1 MKATLVHKV
10 PKLQAM
16 RLEDPEMPARVA
28 ERSPDLYASLRDAE
42 IRQDQS
48 LEMVI
53 DAFTQAGFEVDVHT
67 QTVFQGPSKD
77 SDVVVVVGGDG
88 TVLDV
93 SHNVADT
100 PMIAINSDPDRSVG
114 VFCACSAEQARM
126 AAIRVKEGQAIPTTL
141 QRMRVTLNGVDF
153 IYPALNDVLVANAHP
168 AMMSRYILTAG
179 ATSERHASSGIWI
192 STPAGSTGGIRSAGG
207 TVLPI
212 SGRMLQY
219 LVREPFNP
227 RGTGYRLARG
237 VRHLYEG
244 LRVQSTMTGGRIYVD
259 GPYHELP
266 FEMGDILELGEG
278 PTLKIYDIHAE
289 LRGR

>member
-53 DAFTQAGFEVDVHT
+53 DAFTQAGFEVEVHT

-153 IYPALNDVLVANAHP
+153 IYPALN
-168 AMMSRYILTAG
+168 
-179 ATSERHASSGIWI
+179 
-192 STPAGSTGGIRSAGG
+192 
-207 TVLPI
+207 
-212 SGRMLQY
+212 
-219 LVREPFNP
+219 
-227 RGTGYRLARG
+227 
-237 VRHLYEG
+237 
-244 LRVQSTMTGGRIYVD
+244 
-259 GPYHELP
+259 
-266 FEMGDILELGEG
+266 
-278 PTLKIYDIHAE
+278 
-289 LRGR
+289 

>member
-10 PKLQAM
+10 PKLDSM
-16 RLEDPEMPARVA
+16 RAEDPELPERLSQ
-28 ERSPDLYASLRDAE
+28 RSPELFMSLKEAK
-42 IRQDQS
+42 IRQGIS
-48 LEMVI
+48 LQQVV
-53 DAFTQAGFEVDVHT
+53 DAFNNAGFDVEVVP
-67 QTVFQGPSKD
+67 QGVFQGPSED
-77 SDVVVVVGGDG
+77 TDVVVVVGGDG

-93 SHNVADT
+93 SHNVLLK
-100 PMIAINSDPDRSVG
+100 PLIAINSDPARSVG
-114 VFCACSAEQARM
+114 IFCACAADQARE
-126 AAIRVKEGQAIPTTL
+126 AAHRVKEGNAIPTTL
-141 QRMRVTLNGVDF
+141 HRMSIILNGEVY
-153 IYPALNDVLVANAHP
+153 IYPALNDVLVANVHP
-168 AMMSRYILTAG
+168 AMMSRYLLTAG

-219 LVREPFNP
+219 LIREPFNP

-244 LRVQSTMTGGRIYVD
+244 LKVQSLMTGGRIYVD

-266 FEMGDILELGEG
+266 FEMGDVLELGEG
-278 PTLKIYDIHAE
+278 PSLQILDIHSE

>member
-1 MKATLVHKV
+1 MKATLVHKI
-10 PKLQAM
+10 PKLDTLRM
-16 RLEDPEMPARVA
+16 EDHDLPERLS
-28 ERSPDLYASLRDAE
+28 ERSPDLYRALHSAKK
-42 IRQDQS
+42 RQDLS
-48 LEMVI
+48 LEKVI
-53 DAFTQAGFEVDVHT
+53 EAFGNEGFDIDVQT
-67 QTVFQGPSKD
+67 QTEFKGPDAD

-93 SHNVADT
+93 SHNVRTT
-100 PMIAINSDPDRSVG
+100 PVIAINSDPERSVG
-114 VFCACSAEQARM
+114 VFCACAADQARR
-126 AAIRVKEGQAIPTTL
+126 AAQRVRDGQAIPTTL
-141 QRMRVTLNGVDF
+141 HRMRVTLNGEDF

-179 ATSERHASSGIWI
+179 TISERHASSGMWI
-192 STPAGSTGGIRSAGG
+192 STPAGSTGGIRSSGG

-227 RGTGYRLARG
+227 RGSAYRLSRG

-244 LRVQSTMTGGRIYVD
+244 LRVQSLMRGGRVYID
-259 GPYHELP
+259 GPYHELA
-266 FEMGDILELGEG
+266 FELGDILELDEG
-278 PTLKIYDIHAE
+278 PSLQILDIHSE

>member
-10 PKLQAM
+10 PKLDSM
-16 RLEDPEMPARVA
+16 KLDDPSLPGRLAVQSPEIF
-28 ERSPDLYASLRDAE
+28 ASLEQGRA
-42 IRQDQS
+42 RQTQS
-48 LEMVI
+48 LQQVI
-53 DAFTQAGFEVDVHT
+53 DAFNDAGFEVVVQS
-67 QTVFQGPSKD
+67 QTVFEGVD
-77 SDVVVVVGGDG
+77 DDTDVVIVVGGDG

-93 SHNVADT
+93 SHSVKRK
-100 PMIAINSDPDRSVG
+100 PLIAINSDPARSVG
-114 VFCACSAEQARM
+114 IFCACAADQARE
-126 AAIRVKEGQAIPTTL
+126 AAHRVKEGNAIPTTL
-141 QRMRVTLNGVDF
+141 HRMRVTRNGEEF

-168 AMMSRYILTAG
+168 AMMSRYQLTAG
-179 ATSERHASSGIWI
+179 SNSEVHASSGMWI

-219 LVREPFNP
+219 LVREPFSP
-227 RGTGYRLARG
+227 RGSGYRLARG

-244 LRVQSTMTGGRIYVD
+244 LTVQSMMTGGRIYVD

-266 FEMGDILELGEG
+266 FEMGDVLELGEG
-278 PTLKIYDIHAE
+278 PSLQILDIHSE

>member
-1 MKATLVHKV
+1 MKATIVHKV
-10 PKLQAM
+10 PKLESM
-16 RLEDPEMPARVA
+16 RLEDAELPDRLA
-28 ERSPDLYASLRDAE
+28 ERSPELYASLREAE
-42 IRQDQS
+42 RRQAVS
-48 LEMVI
+48 LAQVI
-53 DAFTQAGFEVDVHT
+53 EAFSNEGFDVEVKT
-67 QTVFQGPSKD
+67 QTVFDGPSVD
-77 SDVVVVVGGDG
+77 TDVVVVVGGDG

-93 SHNVADT
+93 SHNVSVT
-100 PMIAINSDPDRSVG
+100 PMIAINSDPERSVG
-114 VFCACSAEQARM
+114 IFCACPADQARE
-126 AAIRVKEGQAIPTTL
+126 AAHRVRVGNAIPTTL
-141 QRMRVTLNGVDF
+141 PRMRITLNGEDF

-168 AMMSRYILTAG
+168 AMMSRYVLTAG
-179 ATSERHASSGIWI
+179 ATSERHASSGMWI

-244 LRVQSTMTGGRIYVD
+244 LRVQSLMTGGRIYID
-259 GPYHELP
+259 GPYHELA

-278 PTLKIYDIHAE
+278 PTLQILDIHAD